1 MNANQYALIA
11 DKAER
16 YADYVVDGCDDVLAA
31 CRSARAEIE
40 AMRQPITP
48 DTLTAAGWV
57 VVYKGISGDIY
68 QCPTSK
74 RIEIGIFDDESTF
87 YLGRRGGVIPVP
99 TNMCDLGELVRLL
112 GGAQ

>member
-1 MNANQYALIA
+1 MNAEHIEELLANALV
-11 DKAER
+11 DLDE
-16 YADYVVDGCDDVLAA
+16 YVSGGNGDVLAI
-31 CRSARAEIE
+31 ARAEIE
-40 AMRQPITP
+40 AMRTPITP

-99 TNMCDLGELVRLL
+99 TNMYDLGELVRLL